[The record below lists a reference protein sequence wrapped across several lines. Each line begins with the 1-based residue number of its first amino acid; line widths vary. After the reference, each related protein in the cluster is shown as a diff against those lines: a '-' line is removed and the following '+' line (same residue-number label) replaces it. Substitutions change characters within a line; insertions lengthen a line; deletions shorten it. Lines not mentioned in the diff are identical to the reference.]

1 MIKDKNEI
9 LEIDN
14 AEYIPKLEKAH
25 VSVDSPPGFVFMKII
40 FSDPKF
46 NTETREM
53 QNIKREPIQ
62 SFMHENVAKDLLK
75 QLEQHFYGNS
85 ETNKAEPKKYL
96 M

>member
-1 MIKDKNEI
+1 MIKDKNKI

-85 ETNKAEPKKYL
+85 ERIRLSLKNT
-96 M
+96 